1 MSKMRKSF
9 LPLIMAAL
17 MVFAAACGSGSSDS
31 NGDNG
36 GTTSAA
42 GGSTNADRS
51 SNAPANEANEANGE
65 SGNAGDEA
73 AKLSGS
79 IEIDGSSTVYPLT
92 EAVAE
97 EYLTEQPDVRVT
109 VGVSGTGGGF
119 ERFCAGEI
127 PIADASRP
135 IKDSEAQKCA
145 EAGIA
150 YTELSVAFDGL
161 SVVVSQ
167 DNDWVDY
174 LTVEELNKIFAQGSA
189 VKTWADVR
197 EGWPAEEIKMFSPG
211 ADSGTYDYFNEAILE
226 KAGIRSD
233 GQISFSEDDNTLVQ
247 GVAGNKGGIG
257 YFGYAY
263 YEENTDKL
271 KVVPIDGGNGPVEP
285 TLDTI
290 KDGSYSPLSRPLFI
304 YVADKAMAERPEVK
318 DFVRFYIENIGD
330 MAKEVGYVPLPD
342 ERYAEEAA
350 KIGA

>member
-1 MSKMRKSF
+1 MSKMRKGF
-9 LPLIMAAL
+9 LPLLIAAV
-17 MVFAAACGSGSSDS
+17 MIFAAACGSGSGES
-31 NGDNG
+31 NESNG
-36 GTTSAA
+36 GTTSGA
-42 GGSTNADRS
+42 GGSNNANQS
-51 SNAPANEANEANGE
+51 TNAPANESNGGQNNGGAE
-65 SGNAGDEA
+65 SA
-73 AKLSGS
+73 AQKLSGS

-92 EAVAE
+92 EAAAE
-97 EYLTEQPDVRVT
+97 EYAAEQPDVRVT

-135 IKDSEAQKCA
+135 IKDSEAQACS

-150 YTELSVAFDGL
+150 YTELSVAYDGL
-161 SVVVSQ
+161 SVVVSK

-174 LTVEELNKIFAQGSA
+174 LTVEELNKIFAQGST

-211 ADSGTYDYFNEAILE
+211 ADSGTYDYFNEVILE

-257 YFGYAY
+257 YLGFAY

-271 KVVPIDGGNGPVEP
+271 KVVPIDGGNGPIEP

-290 KDGSYSPLSRPLFI
+290 KDGSYSPLSRPLYI
-304 YVADKAMAERPEVK
+304 YVSNKALEERPEVK
-318 DFVRFYIENIGD
+318 DFVRFYIENIGG

-342 ERYAEEAA
+342 EKYAEEAA
-350 KIGA
+350 KIKV

>member
-1 MSKMRKSF
+1 MSKMRKGF
-9 LPLIMAAL
+9 LPLLIAAV
-17 MVFAAACGSGSSDS
+17 MVFAAACGSGSSEI
-31 NGDNG
+31 NGGNG
-36 GTTSAA
+36 GTTSGA
-42 GGSTNADRS
+42 GGSARANPS
-51 SNAPANEANEANGE
+51 SDAPADETNGGQNS
-65 SGNAGDEA
+65 SGADA
-73 AKLSGS
+73 KTQKLSGS

-92 EAVAE
+92 EAAAE
-97 EYLTEQPDVRVT
+97 EYAKEQPDVRVT

-119 ERFCAGEI
+119 GRFCAGEI

-135 IKDSEAQKCA
+135 IKDTEAQKCA

-150 YTELSVAFDGL
+150 YTELSVAYDGL
-161 SVVVSQ
+161 SVVVSK
-167 DNDWVDY
+167 DNDWVDH
-174 LTVEELNKIFAQGSA
+174 LTIEELNNIFVQGSA

-263 YEENTDKL
+263 YEENADKL
-271 KVVPIDGGNGPVEP
+271 KVVPIDGGSGPVAP
-285 TLDTI
+285 TPDTI

-304 YVADKAMAERPEVK
+304 YVNNKALAERPEVK
-318 DFVRFYIENIGD
+318 DFVRFYIGNIGG
-330 MAKEVGYVPLPD
+330 MAKDVGYVPLPD
-342 ERYAEEAA
+342 EKYAEEAA
-350 KIGA
+350 KIEA

>member
-1 MSKMRKSF
+1 MSKMRKMF
-9 LPLIMAAL
+9 LPMLMAAV
-17 MVFAAACGSGSSDS
+17 MAIAAACGSGSGGEG
-31 NGDNG
+31 NANNG

-42 GGSTNADRS
+42 GGSDAS
-51 SNAPANEANEANGE
+51 SQSTGAPANEAKKEE
-65 SGNAGDEA
+65 SAGDSVQ
-73 AKLSGS
+73 KLSGS

-92 EAVAE
+92 EAAAE
-97 EYLTEQPDVRVT
+97 EYAAEQPDVRVT

-135 IKDSEAQKCA
+135 IKESEAQKCA

-150 YTELSVAFDGL
+150 YTELSIAYDGL
-161 SVVVSQ
+161 SVVVNK
-167 DNDWVDY
+167 DNDWVDH
-174 LTVEELNKIFAQGSA
+174 LTVEELNRIFVAGSE

-197 EGWPAEEIKMFSPG
+197 EGWPDEELRLFSPG

-263 YEENTDKL
+263 YEENADKL
-271 KVVPIDGGNGPVEP
+271 KVVPIDGGSGPVTP

-304 YVADKAMAERPEVK
+304 YVSNQALEERPEVK
-318 DFVRFYIENIGD
+318 DFVRFYIENIGG

-342 ERYAEEAA
+342 EKYAEEAA
-350 KIGA
+350 KIEG

>member
-1 MSKMRKSF
+1 MSMLRKGF
-9 LPLIMAAL
+9 LPFVMAAV
-17 MVFAAACGSGSSDS
+17 MVLAAACGSG
-31 NGDNG
+31 NGENGGNEG

-42 GGSTNADRS
+42 GGSGGSGGSVDSQAKAAKENAGGG
-51 SNAPANEANEANGE
+51 NGE
-65 SGNAGDEA
+65 QQP
-73 AKLSGS
+73 KLSGS

-97 EYLTEQPDVRVT
+97 EYAAEQPDVRVT
-109 VGVSGTGGGF
+109 VGTSGTGGGF

-135 IKDSEAQKCA
+135 IKDSEAQVCA

-150 YTELSVAFDGL
+150 YTELSIAYDGL
-161 SVVVSQ
+161 SVVVNK

-174 LTVEELNKIFAQGSA
+174 LTIEELKRIFVAGSG
-189 VKTWADVR
+189 VRTWADVR
-197 EGWPAEEIKMFSPG
+197 EGWPAEEITLFSPG

-233 GQISFSEDDNTLVQ
+233 GQISFSEDDNTLVR

-271 KVVPIDGGNGPVEP
+271 KVVPIDSGSGPVAP
-285 TLDTI
+285 SLDTI
-290 KDGSYSPLSRPLFI
+290 KDGTYSPLSRPLFI
-304 YVADKAMAERPEVK
+304 YVNNQALEERPEVK
-318 DFVRFYIENIGD
+318 DFVRFYIGNVGGL
-330 MAKEVGYVPLPD
+330 AKDVGYVPLPD
-342 ERYAEEAA
+342 EKYAEEAA

>member
-1 MSKMRKSF
+1 MSKLRKGF
-9 LPLIMAAL
+9 LPLLLAAV
-17 MVFAAACGSGSSDS
+17 MVFAAACGSGS
-31 NGDNG
+31 NGSGENGG
-36 GTTSAA
+36 GTTGAA
-42 GGSTNADRS
+42 GGS
-51 SNAPANEANEANGE
+51 
-65 SGNAGDEA
+65 GNAGQSSGAEVNASKEESGGDTDQKP
-73 AKLSGS
+73 KLSGS

-92 EAVAE
+92 EAAAE
-97 EYLTEQPDVRVT
+97 EYAAEQPDVRVT

-145 EAGIA
+145 EAGIE
-150 YTELSVAFDGL
+150 YTELSVAYDGM
-161 SVVVSQ
+161 SVVVSK

-174 LTVEELNKIFAQGSA
+174 LTVEELNKIFVADST

-211 ADSGTYDYFNEAILE
+211 ADSGTYDYFNEAVLD
-226 KAGIRSD
+226 KAGIRTD

-271 KVVPIDGGNGPVEP
+271 KVVPIDGGSGPVTP

-290 KDGSYSPLSRPLFI
+290 KDGTYSPLSRPLFI
-304 YVADKAMAERPEVK
+304 YVSNQALEERPEVK
-318 DFVRFYIENIGD
+318 DFVRFYIENIGG
-330 MAKEVGYVPLPD
+330 MAKEVGYVPMPD
-342 ERYAEEAA
+342 EKYAEEAA
-350 KIGA
+350 KIKA